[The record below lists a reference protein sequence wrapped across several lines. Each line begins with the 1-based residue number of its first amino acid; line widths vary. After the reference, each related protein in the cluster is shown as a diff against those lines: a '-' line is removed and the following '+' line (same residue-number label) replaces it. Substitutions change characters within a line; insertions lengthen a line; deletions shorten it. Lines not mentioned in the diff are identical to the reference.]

1 MARSWNGPEPRPGP
15 GRKELAPG
23 VWITSGRAAVLEGG
37 DHLAVVDPG
46 DEPAGTAAAPL
57 GPLADVLAL
66 AGQTGKPVRW
76 ILLTHGHPDHV
87 ANLAVFRKAL
97 GPGLRVAAHPGGP
110 VDPDEPVGEARRLP
124 AGPGLLALPTPGH
137 SPRGDDLAFWVEARR
152 VLFSGDLVQ
161 PKGETWARAFF
172 PSPWVC
178 FRDGDTYR
186 RSLDSLLAL
195 PFLTLVTGH
204 REVRSGREARR
215 WVELT
220 RAAIDR
226 VAAAVTAWDG
236 PEDLVAAGEAIF
248 RKLAAERGIP
258 PDLVRRRLS
267 PGPDGVSAFTRF
279 DLPGVAYFWERRPP
293 RPPDSGT
300 L

>member
-1 MARSWNGPEPRPGP
+1 MARRWSGSEPRPGP
-15 GRKELAPG
+15 GRRELAPG

-46 DEPAGTAAAPL
+46 DEPAGTASSPL

-66 AGQTGKPVRW
+66 VGQTGKPVRW
-76 ILLTHGHPDHV
+76 VLVTHGHPDHV
-87 ANLAVFRKAL
+87 ANLAVFREAL

-110 VDPDEPVGEARRLP
+110 ADPDEPVDAVRALP
-124 AGPGLLALPTPGH
+124 AGPGVLAIPTPGH
-137 SPRGDDLAFWVEARR
+137 SPRGDDLSFWAEAPP
-152 VLFSGDLVQ
+152 VLFPGDLVQ
-161 PKGETWARAFF
+161 PKGESWEEAFY

-195 PFLTLVTGH
+195 PFRTLVTGH
-204 REVRSGREARR
+204 REVRVGDGARR

-220 RAAIDR
+220 RRAIER
-226 VAAAVTAWDG
+226 VEAEVAAWPG
-236 PEDLVAAGEAIF
+236 PEDLAAAGEAIF

-267 PGPDGVSAFTRF
+267 PGPDGVSPFARF
-279 DLPGVAYFWERRPP
+279 DLPGVAYFWGRRPP
-293 RPPDSGT
+293 RPPACGT
-300 L
+300 F